1 MNCTKLKCTCQFII
15 LNLFNII
22 TGRVILK
29 KIILYMTID
38 ETLNGIGKLITKKY
52 LSLKR
57 FCVIIYMNFDYR
69 QNFI

>member
-1 MNCTKLKCTCQFII
+1 
-15 LNLFNII
+15 
-22 TGRVILK
+22 
-29 KIILYMTID
+29 MTID